1 MLPKNLKKE
10 KEQVFQCIWSNVCA
24 LQVGKLGPSS
34 FREFVAVLGLE
45 LEVV

>member
-10 KEQVFQCIWSNVCA
+10 KEQVFQRIWSNVCA

-34 FREFVAVLGLE
+34 FREFVAVPGLE
-45 LEVV
+45 LEVL